1 MKCVALLNRIHLIY
15 FWTFQVIHS
24 IIVTHM
30 DNKKLNYTTPSVLV
44 LEIGLCFPACLQ
56 TSNGATTENYEEED
70 IWNN

>member
-1 MKCVALLNRIHLIY
+1 
-15 FWTFQVIHS
+15 
-24 IIVTHM
+24 M

-70 IWNN
+70 IWKN